1 MVWSRGFG
9 GALGGGAALPGQYK
23 VGLPGG
29 GRRGMGAMPEGMSHM
44 LAGGG
49 LHAGVAADFGGGGG
63 GGGGVTPLGGG
74 LGGGAHFG
82 GGLGGG
88 GGGSI

>member
-1 MVWSRGFG
+1 MVSSRGIG

-29 GRRGMGAMPEGMSHM
+29 GRRGMGAMPKGMSHM

-63 GGGGVTPLGGG
+63 GGGGVADSGGG
-74 LGGGAHFG
+74 GTHFG

>member
-1 MVWSRGFG
+1 
-9 GALGGGAALPGQYK
+9 
-23 VGLPGG
+23 
-29 GRRGMGAMPEGMSHM
+29 MGAMPKGMSHM

-63 GGGGVTPLGGG
+63 RTHFGGG
-74 LGGGAHFG
+74 LGGGGGTHFG